1 MSHHVRN
8 YSLPYRTPEKHVV
21 FSAIVKT
28 DLAPRSIAP
37 LKDEEAKAL
46 LDQSQFWQPAL
57 EPQPRNY
64 TFDTVPTLVRTPWEL
79 ERSSRRWSRSSKGSS
94 ESQKSQASTF
104 LSDILPDE
112 ICGYIVDH
120 VAAEHNAS
128 PNVCP
133 DCISQDMYSLS
144 LVSKAFNESATRYL
158 YRDIWLPSYQFS
170 RDSRTMGVRRRN
182 RLRSLLRTLLK
193 RPDLASQIRRLRAS
207 DEHRGMYATDGDLS
221 DTLAAIILACPN
233 LESLHGLYP
242 TQYCPTEKFSVVTSA
257 LATRKALKEHVWMI
271 NGRPEPTEHHIPSP
285 SRPRSTSFL
294 HVVDPSIDFIQV
306 HGMWKKLETLII
318 CATDAHLLGPAT
330 MYGVLAKLPAL
341 KHLMLSGLPA
351 HVCHDGTLQSLKGLS
366 SLRLENLSGVTD
378 QGLERLAYSR
388 VALSLRSLSLIALDI
403 KSLRT
408 VSRIFASFPHLSR
421 FTLLQDTSPG
431 LPLGAE
437 VSFALNTPVL
447 VSSSIEHLH
456 WDILVPGSANEAL
469 AHSVRT
475 NGLPALRSLRAPC
488 DCDGSLQAL
497 CRPVPRRSLTRS
509 TVQAY
514 KHEEDVKAYTRNLA
528 HARAA
533 AQLRI
538 RNSRQLPG
546 GVSLVV
552 QDEGD
557 APAQTIPVGGYLGS
571 MESGVEYCLEPDFE
585 GAEEAV
591 GRIEDLYRVGGIRD
605 ICENWERKGR
615 KGHVG
620 RNKERMLDLG
630 QLF

>member
-128 PNVCP
+128 PN
-133 DCISQDMYSLS
+133 
-144 LVSKAFNESATRYL
+144 
-158 YRDIWLPSYQFS
+158 
-170 RDSRTMGVRRRN
+170 
-182 RLRSLLRTLLK
+182 
-193 RPDLASQIRRLRAS
+193 
-207 DEHRGMYATDGDLS
+207 
-221 DTLAAIILACPN
+221 
-233 LESLHGLYP
+233 
-242 TQYCPTEKFSVVTSA
+242 YCPTEKFSVVTSA